1 MIFEIVMGLSLLSII
16 LMGVFLY
23 HQSVI
28 NKLRINV
35 NTLDQEQML
44 IRRLIQIQSD
54 QITKLAAQIHSD
66 KITKIAA
73 GKNDPVSQ
81 V

>member
-44 IRRLIQIQSD
+44 IRRLIQIHSD
-54 QITKLAAQIHSD
+54 Q
-66 KITKIAA
+66 ITKIAA